1 MMKIKKSKII
11 IITMLLLCFAL
22 SIMPMKVFAATE
34 ISKVQIGS
42 VKYDYNVGD
51 KPEATAEKYSSVGD
65 YSASYYDIEYEYWEE
80 MEKSATTGELEPVK
94 FWYSDENKNADL
106 AQDKSIITFEENKS
120 YMYSISLKAR
130 DGYTFAEN
138 TEVYVNGKKVNT
150 ISIGPDGKTM
160 FVTAIKTMQPKT
172 QIYKHIS
179 EVEINNATIS
189 FKVGDKPVFS
199 GTTPENVPY
208 IYQSEFWSTDGGK
221 KYYYAADFWNINN
234 PDDLFTKFESGKSY
248 TYGIYFKAEEG
259 YCFTAD
265 TKLKI
270 NGKYYDYDT
279 SEYDPM
285 LQYNEGEYA
294 TMWIHNTGL
303 VITPKSE
310 KLVDLIEITDV
321 TTKFNVGDAP
331 KFTGKVADNALYE
344 IDYEGWSGDNEII
357 TTSEYWNNRFKDWG
371 NAPLTSFKANTEY
384 SYTIY
389 VKLTDEAVKDGYY
402 FDKDK
407 TKLSINGEFINI
419 DSKYVG
425 IDEGNPTVATFGEV
439 LKMTPIE
446 NSQGNPTTP
455 SEPEKPSQETEK
467 EPQTTENKTEQTK
480 NETNNPKTG
489 DNITTSIM
497 LFVASIATIGTLTI
511 VKRKKSRE

>member
-1 MMKIKKSKII
+1 MKKSKIL
-11 IITMLLLCFAL
+11 ITAVLMFLFTMCIAP
-22 SIMPMKVFAATE
+22 ITTFAATE
-34 ISKVQIGS
+34 IGKVQIGS
-42 VKYDYNVGD
+42 VKYVYNVGD

-65 YSASYYDIEYEYWEE
+65 YSASYYDIEFEYWEE

-138 TEVYVNGKKVNT
+138 TEVYVNGEKVKT
-150 ISIGPDGKTM
+150 ISVGPNGKTM
-160 FVTAIKTMQPKT
+160 FVAAIKTMKPKT
-172 QIYKHIS
+172 RTYKHIS

-199 GTTPENVPY
+199 GKTPENVPY

-310 KLVDLIEITDV
+310 KLVDLIEITNV
-321 TTKFNVGDAP
+321 TTKFNIGDAP

-344 IDYEGWSGDNEII
+344 IDYEGWAGGNEMI
-357 TTSEYWNNRFKDWG
+357 TTSEYWNNRFFKDWG
-371 NAPLTSFKANTEY
+371 NAPLTSFKANTKY

-389 VKLTDEAVKDGYY
+389 VKLTDEAVKNGYY
-402 FDKDK
+402 FDRDK

-439 LKMTPIE
+439 LKMTPTSTDQ
-446 NSQGNPTTP
+446 SQDATTGG
-455 SEPEKPSQETEK
+455 STS
-467 EPQTTENKTEQTK
+467 
-480 NETNNPKTG
+480 TNVENPKTG
-489 DNITTSIM
+489 DNVMMYLATGILSIIG
-497 LFVASIATIGTLTI
+497 LAGASVI
-511 VKRKKSRE
+511 VYRKKQTN